1 MILATADN
9 GKPDGQLLVVASD
22 RQRAADARAVAF
34 TLQDA
39 LERWDETEG
48 QLRALAARL
57 ASGEAGLGRPLDK
70 WSLLAPLP
78 RAWQW
83 LDGSAFS
90 THGDLMAEAFHQ
102 PPIAATMPLMYQGM
116 SHRFIASTADVPFLS
131 EDDGI
136 DFEGEFGILTDAVAM
151 GTKSGDARR
160 HIRLVVQI
168 NDWSL
173 RRLAPVEMKTG
184 FGWILAKPACSMAP
198 FALTPDEL
206 GPLWERQRVQA
217 LLRVERDG
225 ARFGAVPATEMGH
238 GFDELV
244 AHAAATRDLCAGTV
258 IGSGTVS
265 HSGYREHGSCC
276 IAERRAIEMID
287 KDGKASTAYL
297 QFGERVRMAAYG
309 KDSAVPLFGVMDQA
323 VVRREPGLR
332 PQPPRKS

>member
-1 MILATADN
+1 VILATANN
-9 GKPDGQLLVVASD
+9 GKPDGLLLVVSKD
-22 RQRAADARAVAF
+22 RQQAADASAIAP

-39 LERWDETEG
+39 LERWDTAEP
-48 QLRALAARL
+48 QLQILAAELNAGKIKTARPI
-57 ASGEAGLGRPLDK
+57 AS

-90 THGDLMAEAFHQ
+90 MHGDLMAKAFHQ
-102 PPIAATMPLMYQGM
+102 PPIESSMPLMYQGL
-116 SHRFIASTADVPFLS
+116 SHCFIAPTADVPFLR
-131 EDDGI
+131 EEDGI
-136 DFEGEFGILTDAVAM
+136 DFEGEFGILSSAVPM
-151 GTKSGDARR
+151 GTTAEEASR

-198 FALTPDEL
+198 FALTLDEL
-206 GPLWERQRVQA
+206 GPLWAQQRVQA
-217 LLRVERDG
+217 TLVVERNG
-225 ARFGAVPATEMGH
+225 ERFGAVPATEMGW

-265 HSGYREHGSCC
+265 HSGYRDYGSCC

-287 KDGKASTAYL
+287 NNGTASTPYL
-297 QFGERVRMAAYG
+297 HFGERVRMAVQGAG
-309 KDSAVPLFGVMDQA
+309 NDQPLFGNFDQA
-323 VVRREPGLR
+323 VVRR
-332 PQPPRKS
+332 

>member
-1 MILATADN
+1 VILATADI
-9 GKPDGQLLVVASD
+9 GKPDGRLLVVSSD
-22 RQRAADARAVAF
+22 RQRAVDASVIAF

-39 LERWDETEG
+39 LERWEEVEG
-48 QLRALAARL
+48 ELRALTLRLNAGEVSAARPL
-57 ASGEAGLGRPLDK
+57 AT

-90 THGDLMAEAFHQ
+90 MHGDLMAKAFHQ
-102 PPIAATMPLMYQGM
+102 PPIESSMPLMYQGL
-116 SHRFIASTADVPFLS
+116 SHRFIAPTMDVPFLR
-131 EDDGI
+131 EEDGI
-136 DFEGEFGILTDAVAM
+136 DFEGEFGILCDAVPM
-151 GTKSGDARR
+151 GTSAENAKR
-160 HIRLVVQI
+160 HIRLLVQI

-206 GPLWERQRVQA
+206 GPLWSRQRVQA
-217 LLRVERDG
+217 TLVVERNG
-225 ARFGAVPATEMGH
+225 ERFGAVPATEMGW

-244 AHAAATRDLCAGTV
+244 AHAAATRDLCAGTI

-287 KDGKASTAYL
+287 SAGTASTSYL
-297 QFGERVRMAAYG
+297 HFGERVRMVAQGNKAG
-309 KDSAVPLFGVMDQA
+309 VPLFGEMNQA
-323 VVRREPGLR
+323 VVRREPGVM
-332 PQPPRKS
+332 PDRKSS